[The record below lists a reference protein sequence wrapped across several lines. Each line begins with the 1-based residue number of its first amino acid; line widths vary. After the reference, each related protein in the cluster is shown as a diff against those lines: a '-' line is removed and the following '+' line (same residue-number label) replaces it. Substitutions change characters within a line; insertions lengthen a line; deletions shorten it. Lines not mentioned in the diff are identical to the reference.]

1 MDIQFFQ
8 HHLLKRL
15 SFLQL
20 ITFIQNQLTIFILV
34 GPLIYLCIFTAK
46 PHYLDYCTFIRTEV
60 I

>member
-20 ITFIQNQLTIFILV
+20 ITFIQNQLTILILV
-34 GPLIYLCIFTAK
+34 GPLITYVSL
-46 PHYLDYCTFIRTEV
+46 
-60 I
+60 